1 MSEPPNATELRRAV
15 NNASIGGAGG
25 RIAVLREF
33 LQADVVVPLLSLSEP
48 GRPAHVSTAQDST
61 GQEVLAVFTCLEE
74 LGRWIG
80 RDVSFGGLSAR
91 KAAEIARERRLAG
104 IVINPGSGNAFAL
117 TAAEV
122 DLLAD
127 GILPSAEGS
136 GRVFAVRH
144 VREPTHE
151 IPEPVLAVARDLV
164 LRPEVAAIY
173 LYEASYSNDESAPR
187 KLTLGIRVRPSKRTR
202 RDDVLRELAERARAT
217 LPVGLAVDLVDV
229 DDALEAELAQI
240 VRPVVVGRGQD
251 SGA

>member
-1 MSEPPNATELRRAV
+1 MSEPPNASKLRRAV

-33 LQADVVVPLLSLSEP
+33 LQTDVVVPLLSLSEP
-48 GRPAHVSTAQDST
+48 GWPAHILTAQDSA

-74 LGRWIG
+74 LGRWIE

-91 KAAEIARERRLAG
+91 KAAETARERRLAG
-104 IVINPGSGNAFAL
+104 IVIDPGSGDAVAL

-122 DLLAD
+122 NLLAD
-127 GILPSAEGS
+127 GILPSAEGN
-136 GRVFAVRH
+136 GRVFAIRH

-151 IPEPVLAVARDLV
+151 IPKPVLAVAGDLV

-173 LYEASYSNDESAPR
+173 LYEASYSDDELAPE
-187 KLTLGIRVRPSKRTR
+187 KLTLGIRVKPSKRAR
-202 RDDVLRELAERARAT
+202 CDDVLRELVERARAT
-217 LPVGLAVDLVDV
+217 LPVGLAVDIVDV